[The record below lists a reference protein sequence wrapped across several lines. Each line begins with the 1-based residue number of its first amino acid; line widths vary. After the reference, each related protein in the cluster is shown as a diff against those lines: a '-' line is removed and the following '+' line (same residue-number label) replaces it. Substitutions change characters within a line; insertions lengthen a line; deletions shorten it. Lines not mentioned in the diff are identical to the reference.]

1 MLVHSAAVEFCGIVV
16 SAQVY
21 QAAASPVEGYYRE
34 AGVLL
39 DFEITGGIPETT
51 PRLMAALD
59 PYIKA
64 VHRRESN
71 SSSKEQRAAVVG
83 Q

>member
-1 MLVHSAAVEFCGIVV
+1 MEDF
-16 SAQVY
+16 
-21 QAAASPVEGYYRE
+21 YRR
-34 AGVLL
+34 AGLLL

-64 VHRRESN
+64 ARCN
-71 SSSKEQRAAVVG
+71 SSKEEQAAAVVG
-83 Q
+83 QA